1 MEQMTGREEAGLR
14 GSVRECI
21 TETEF
26 QSGVGVTTR
35 SFSRDGRLLEARH
48 RNPDGSEWFAKYRY
62 TDGGR
67 LLEREYGG
75 GIEPAGDRLLSYEYD
90 SAGKL
95 QRVTARNGD
104 GDERV
109 AESHRYEP
117 NGEHMVTEYPD
128 PALQARGVQSSTS
141 NMLRRTADMV
151 AALTYFDIAGLPV
164 KRVLYDGNDMV
175 IRRVL
180 IRHDRQGRIV
190 EEGEAEPGGTI
201 RKDFRHLYSYDD
213 QGRKIEVDMHWYD
226 LGGQRITTSY
236 NERGDIAEERTLS
249 RRSSIDLGLGEKDV
263 EWLERHEYAYDA
275 CGNWVSRTSTTHSP
289 PDAEGTQVRTERRRI
304 EYWED

>member
-1 MEQMTGREEAGLR
+1 MTGREEAGLR
-14 GSVRECI
+14 GSVRQCT

-62 TDGGR
+62 TEDGL

-75 GIEPAGDRLLSYEYD
+75 GIEGAGDRLLRYEYNP
-90 SAGKL
+90 AGRL

-117 NGEHMVTEYPD
+117 NGEHMMTEYPD
-128 PALQARGVQSSTS
+128 PALPARGVQSVTS
-141 NMLRRTADMV
+141 NMLRKTADTV
-151 AALTYFDIAGLPV
+151 AILTYFDIAGLPT

-180 IRHDRQGRIV
+180 IRHDAQWRIV
-190 EEGEAEPGGTI
+190 EEGEAEPGGAI
-201 RKDFRHLYSYDD
+201 RPDFRHLYRYDS
-213 QGRKIEVDMHWYD
+213 QGRRIEADMYWYD
-226 LGGQRITTSY
+226 LGGQRTTTTY
-236 NERGDIAEERTLS
+236 NDQGDIAEERTLA
-249 RRSSIDLGLGEKDV
+249 RRSAIDLGLGERDV
-263 EWLERHEYAYDA
+263 EWLERHEYVHDT
-275 CGNWVSRTSTTHSP
+275 CGNWVSRTSTTHAP
-289 PDAEGTQVRTERRRI
+289 PDAEGTQVRTERRQI
-304 EYWED
+304 EYWDS